1 MKNTNTIR
9 RHAQKCALRE
19 HLVQTLANGTV
30 IVPSVAATPQATI
43 DAWVRHL
50 NIGPKACVAVFSGS
64 RCWVR
69 YPDTRAVVAYG

>member
-1 MKNTNTIR
+1 
-9 RHAQKCALRE
+9 
-19 HLVQTLANGTV
+19 
-30 IVPSVAATPQATI
+30 VPSVAATPQATI